1 MWNGGSIMDKPALR
15 AHFRALRGRMDSRL
29 RDGLSMRACSRVL
42 ESSLWAKA
50 GSVLLYAPIGAELDV
65 RPLLEA
71 GWRQGKTVLLPKCE
85 ENPRGLRLCRVE
97 GWTALSPGAWGIL
110 EPGEGCLCLPPEAV
124 DLALVP
130 VVAMDSRGIRLG
142 NGGGYYDRLMP
153 RLPCAALMGFDQQL
167 CGHLPREAHDAAAQ
181 WIITPTQMTRLGE

>member
-1 MWNGGSIMDKPALR
+1 MDKPALR

-29 RDGLSMRACSRVL
+29 RDSLSMRACSRVL

-97 GWTALSPGAWGIL
+97 GWTALSPGSG
-110 EPGEGCLCLPPEAV
+110 
-124 DLALVP
+124 
-130 VVAMDSRGIRLG
+130 
-142 NGGGYYDRLMP
+142 
-153 RLPCAALMGFDQQL
+153 
-167 CGHLPREAHDAAAQ
+167 
-181 WIITPTQMTRLGE
+181 

>member
-15 AHFRALRGRMDSRL
+15 AHFRARRGRMDSRL

-71 GWRQGKTVLLPKCE
+71 GWRQGKTVLLPICE
-85 ENPRGLRLCRVE
+85 DNPGGLRLCRVE
-97 GWTALSPGAWGIL
+97 GWAALSPGAWGIL
-110 EPGEGCLCLPPEAV
+110 EPGEECLCLPPEAV